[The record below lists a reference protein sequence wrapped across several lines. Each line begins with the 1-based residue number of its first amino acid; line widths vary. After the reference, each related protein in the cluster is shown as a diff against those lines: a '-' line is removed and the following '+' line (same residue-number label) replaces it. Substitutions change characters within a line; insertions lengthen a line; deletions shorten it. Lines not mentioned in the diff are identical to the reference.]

1 MLPPLVSVVVT
12 VVVILVVTVFTVPE
26 PLAAKIPPS
35 GTVSGGEV
43 EVVALAAS
51 LANAASVLPDVG
63 ALIAATMPLWQWVN
77 LVCEQYIQIGFVSL
91 TTMVKTWSDV
101 TLVGMKVEKNP
112 PLRGWHG
119 SAKLDWVTEWFWGGV
134 C

>member
-1 MLPPLVSVVVT
+1 MVSVVVT

-51 LANAASVLPDVG
+51 LANAASVFPDVG
-63 ALIAATMPLWQWVN
+63 ALIAATIPLWQCASF
-77 LVCEQYIQIGFVSL
+77 VCAQYIHKGLVSL

>member
-1 MLPPLVSVVVT
+1 MVSVVVT

>member
-1 MLPPLVSVVVT
+1 
-12 VVVILVVTVFTVPE
+12 
-26 PLAAKIPPS
+26 
-35 GTVSGGEV
+35 
-43 EVVALAAS
+43 
-51 LANAASVLPDVG
+51 
-63 ALIAATMPLWQWVN
+63 
-77 LVCEQYIQIGFVSL
+77 
-91 TTMVKTWSDV
+91 MVKTWSDV

>member
-1 MLPPLVSVVVT
+1 MVSVVVT

-26 PLAAKIPPS
+26 PLTAKIPPS

-51 LANAASVLPDVG
+51 LANAASVVPDVG
-63 ALIAATMPLWQWVN
+63 AMIAATMPLWQWVN